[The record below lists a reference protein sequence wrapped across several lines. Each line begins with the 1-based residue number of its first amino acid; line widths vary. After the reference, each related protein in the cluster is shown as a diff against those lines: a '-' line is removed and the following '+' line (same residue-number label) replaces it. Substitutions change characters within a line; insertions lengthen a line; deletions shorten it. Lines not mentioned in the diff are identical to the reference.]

1 MSVQDAS
8 GGAGISVRY
17 LCHVYDRGTDVAH
30 IGSFM
35 GDSPESV
42 LGAVYDAILECR
54 GTFTDVQRAEA
65 EEAWLRG
72 ERYYELDEDGFSLA
86 FMKVTPRGLE

>member
-1 MSVQDAS
+1 MSAKDVSDGTGTA
-8 GGAGISVRY
+8 VRY

-42 LGAVYDAILECR
+42 LGAVYDAIFECK
-54 GTFTDVQRAEA
+54 GTFTDLQRAEA

-86 FMKVTPRGLE
+86 FMKVTAHGLE